1 MRTISLKPAGAALNL
16 RGILTAVKSFIKV
29 HHLPVAISSALICF
43 GAIYFGSLLIS
54 AIAGTIA
61 LTIAGTYN
69 CQDEKGGER

>member
-16 RGILTAVKSFIKV
+16 RGILTEIKSFIKV
-29 HHLPVAISSALICF
+29 HHLQVAISSVLICW
-43 GAIYFGSLLIS
+43 GAIYFGSMLIS

-69 CQDEKGGER
+69 CQDEKGGEK

>member
-29 HHLPVAISSALICF
+29 HHLQVAMSSALICW
-43 GAIYFGSLLIS
+43 GAIYFGSMLIS
-54 AIAGTIA
+54 ALAGTFA

-69 CQDEKGGER
+69 CHAEKGGER

>member
-1 MRTISLKPAGAALNL
+1 MKTVSLKPAGAALNL
-16 RGILTAVKSFIKV
+16 RGILTAVKYYIKLRRLHIAV
-29 HHLPVAISSALICF
+29 SSVVILW
-43 GAIYFGSLLIS
+43 GAIYFGSMLIS